1 MDVRELF
8 PERDEID
15 EVQAAA
21 IAAVAARLGMEREWL
36 AEDDYIHEIVG
47 GAIDGERVAWV
58 ERRTK
63 DDGGWVDVDYS
74 LRMRV
79 GEVLVREWVVD
90 TYNPYF
96 GCDVGYLRWWGEAV
110 VIVYRE
116 KHRTIACRLGLEGA
130 PQLRAIGDGWT
141 ALGDVLLHESAA
153 RGLVERLQLPE
164 LRAATPMPGELA
176 NERMSVGA
184 CSRGHVLGESPAA
197 LQRQIAA
204 GLPEVAAPIA
214 ELLVGALAYRF
225 WDPFPPLAATY
236 EEAFDDHR
244 WNTPCW
250 LPYYLVCASP
260 EAERQV
266 LLAQLDAVAARPPE
280 AFAAEDNA
288 AELACRHIAGR
299 CAELAAACRAGRL
312 PKGESCYFWVDWA
325 QEAFAGAEALFPA
338 GMWKVWQTLR
348 PRAHALQAFG
358 ESR

>member
-1 MDVRELF
+1 MDVRALF

-21 IAAVAARLGMEREWL
+21 IVAACARLGTEREWL

-58 ERRTK
+58 EKVEK
-63 DDGGWVDVDYS
+63 DDGGYVDVDYF
-74 LRMRV
+74 LRLRV
-79 GEVLVREWVVD
+79 GEVLVREWAVD

-110 VIVYRE
+110 VIVYSE
-116 KHRTIACRLGLEGA
+116 KHRTIAGKLGPEGA
-130 PQLRAIGDGWT
+130 PQLRTIGHGWA

-153 RGLVERLQLPE
+153 RGLVERLHLPE
-164 LRAATPMPGELA
+164 LRAAAPMTGGMADEC
-176 NERMSVGA
+176 MSVGT
-184 CSRGHVLGESPAA
+184 CPRGHGITETAVV

-225 WDPFPPLAATY
+225 WDPFPPLVATY

-244 WNTPCW
+244 WNPPCW
-250 LPYYLVCASP
+250 LPYYLYCASP

-266 LLAQLDAVAARPPE
+266 LLAQLEAVAARRPG
-280 AFAAEDNA
+280 AFGAEGETV
-288 AELACRHIAGR
+288 ELACRHIAAR

-312 PKGESCYFWVDWA
+312 PKGESCYFWVEWA

-338 GMWKVWQTLR
+338 GMWEVWQALR
-348 PRAHALQAFG
+348 SRARELRALG
-358 ESR
+358 E